1 MTILVV
7 NAGSSSLKL
16 ALFDTGLKQVFSSNV
31 SEIGGASHLSVAG
44 QTRALPVADHH
55 AALAELLTAT
65 EAAGHPFGAISLA
78 AHRVVHGGAN
88 LTATCRIAPTVR
100 QAIEAA
106 VPLAPL
112 HNPANLSAID
122 ALANRAPDLPQYAAF
137 DTAFHASNP
146 EVALRYALPDA
157 EDRKGIR
164 RYGFHGISY
173 ESLVERLPRLSGTPL
188 PRRLLAL
195 HLGNGAS
202 LCAIRDG
209 RSVATTMGYSPLDG
223 LTMGTRTG
231 GIDGNAVLRLAE
243 EYGIDGAA
251 RLLNRQSG
259 LLGLGGASDM
269 RTLSQAGNAEARFA
283 VAHFCYWAVRHAGS
297 MIAAMGGI
305 DGVAFTGG
313 IGENDANVRGE
324 IMRGLDWTGLIM
336 DEEANGTGA
345 LQLHAAG
352 SRVCAHIVPADE
364 ESQIAAETCRCLKI
378 SADGVMD
385 EFAGTGTRAFAQ
397 GLGRSAQDHLL
408 HVRLPLRDQC
418 PSEIGQA

>member
-1 MTILVV
+1 MGDILVV
-7 NAGSSSLKL
+7 NAGSSSIKVAVLGVDM
-16 ALFDTGLKQVFSSNV
+16 ARRATGMV
-31 SEIGGASHLSVAG
+31 SEIGGSGELRVGGSRQAVAAADHGAAFVVLLEALAG
-44 QTRALPVADHH
+44 QGFRLDGFV
-55 AALAELLTAT
+55 
-65 EAAGHPFGAISLA
+65 AAG
-78 AHRVVHGGAN
+78 HRVVHGGRT
-88 LTATCRIAPTVR
+88 LTRPQRIDAVVMGE
-100 QAIEAA
+100 IEAC

-112 HNPANLSAID
+112 HNPHNLSAIR
-122 ALANRAPDLPQYAAF
+122 ALKDLAPDLPQVAVF
-137 DTAFHASNP
+137 DTGFHASNP
-146 EVALRYALPDA
+146 EVALRYALPEA

-173 ESLVERLPRLSGTPL
+173 ESLVERLPRLSGAPL

-223 LTMGTRTG
+223 LTMGTRAG

-269 RTLSQAGNAEARFA
+269 RTLSQAGSAEARFA
-283 VAHFCYWAVRHAGS
+283 VEHFCYWAVRHAGS

-313 IGENDANVRGE
+313 IGENDAHVRGE
-324 IMRGLDWTGLIM
+324 IMRGLDWTGLIV
-336 DEEANGTGA
+336 DEVANGTGA
-345 LQLHAAG
+345 LQLHAERA
-352 SRVCAHIVPADE
+352 RVCAHIVPADE

-378 SADGVMD
+378 GDYV
-385 EFAGTGTRAFAQ
+385 
-397 GLGRSAQDHLL
+397 
-408 HVRLPLRDQC
+408 
-418 PSEIGQA
+418 